1 MNKTIELTKELMII
15 FYRLGYLV
23 EHKNKKSFKII
34 SCNEL
39 MCDVV
44 MVSNILKENIDTYN
58 ISNIMLGKHS
68 LQDLFSYKVNVV
80 DSETITIE
88 IFNLQSFRDKIKF
101 NDIFD
106 LVNTAG
112 E

>member
-1 MNKTIELTKELMII
+1 
-15 FYRLGYLV
+15 
-23 EHKNKKSFKII
+23 
-34 SCNEL
+34 
-39 MCDVV
+39 
-44 MVSNILKENIDTYN
+44 
-58 ISNIMLGKHS
+58 MLGKHS

-106 LVNTAG
+106 LTF
-112 E
+112 